1 MNKAQRIYRLMLR
14 YFMCLQRGGRL
25 QQSTK

>member
-1 MNKAQRIYRLMLR
+1 MNKVQRFYCLMLR